1 MGIIKIETSINNN
14 KQNKMNRAQN
24 RMHIMIE
31 RFKEN
36 LNGVEIGKYF
46 QVPMKIEVETEDVL
60 NITCTIKINNCDFFV
75 KLELPFE
82 VNCIILSYLYQPS
95 FAKYQIIV
103 PNDYPFKPPFWIL
116 INSNEE
122 KYKKAEM
129 YQNSRYRYSWEPSIS
144 FEKDILYMI
153 ECMYIFKNN

>member
-1 MGIIKIETSINNN
+1 
-14 KQNKMNRAQN
+14 MNRSQN
-24 RMHIMIE
+24 RMYRMIE

-36 LNGVEIGKYF
+36 LNGMEIGKYF

-60 NITCTIKINNCDFFV
+60 NITCTFKINICDIYV

-82 VNCIILSYLYQPS
+82 VNCIVLSYLYQPS

-103 PNDYPFKPPFWIL
+103 PNDYPFKPPVWIL
-116 INSNEE
+116 IHSTNEE
-122 KYKKAEM
+122 KYKKAEI

-153 ECMYIFKNN
+153 ELLCQ